1 MIKRNLLT
9 IIFSNLK
16 IENVKKPNIFDTSLQ
31 ALRAGILEFEMS
43 VHRNRITGKVFR
55 RRRQTDADG
64 NRTDGSAKIVV

>member
-1 MIKRNLLT
+1 M
-9 IIFSNLK
+9 K

-31 ALRAGILEFEMS
+31 ALRAGILEFKMS